1 MLFFNKKGCLG
12 EIQVGVIG
20 RFCAEKLRF
29 LHKRLVVK
37 DFAEIGENVPFR
49 CEVHSDFIHAILEVE
64 NWQFCYE
71 YFLLLFTTTRFFTKD
86 LTDKTEYSD
95 CVRCKRVM
103 VFGR

>member
-49 CEVHSDFIHAILEVE
+49 CEVHSDFIHAILEVKIG
-64 NWQFCYE
+64 NFAMNIFYCYLLRQG
-71 YFLLLFTTTRFFTKD
+71 FLLRT
-86 LTDKTEYSD
+86 
-95 CVRCKRVM
+95 
-103 VFGR
+103 